1 MQNFVTRLMRS
12 PRNLKQKQ
20 SFQALFFA
28 QQKTFFA
35 GGDLDELIQ
44 VQPEHATDFFN
55 MVEKLKGHL
64 RTIET
69 LGIPVV
75 AALNGTALGGGW
87 EIALSCHHRI
97 AINDPKSK
105 FGLPEVTLGL
115 LPGGGG
121 IVRMVRLL
129 GLQNAFPF

>member
-1 MQNFVTRLMRS
+1 
-12 PRNLKQKQ
+12 
-20 SFQALFFA
+20 
-28 QQKTFFA
+28 
-35 GGDLDELIQ
+35 
-44 VQPEHATDFFN
+44 

-69 LGIPVV
+69 LGVPVV

-97 AINDPKSK
+97 AINDPKVNLAYQK
-105 FGLPEVTLGL
+105 LPLGL

-129 GLQNAFPF
+129 GLQKCVPIFNGRQTVRCR